1 VSDEAQLREK
11 LRKLEVLFAGAGT
24 PGEKQA
30 AEAAP
35 ERMRTRLS
43 GLKQTE
49 PGTKIQVCLP
59 DVWSRR
65 LFLALCRR
73 YGLKPYR
80 LARQRATTVRL
91 RVLKTFAD
99 QVLLPEFRELNAEL
113 ARYLDAVTTRLIR
126 EEVHRDTSEA
136 PDAGQ

>member
-1 VSDEAQLREK
+1 MSDEAQLREK
-11 LRKLEVLFAGAGT
+11 LRKLEALFAGAVT

-30 AEAAP
+30 AEAAL
-35 ERMRTRLS
+35 ERIRARFS
-43 GLKQTE
+43 GLEQTD
-49 PGTKIQVCLP
+49 PGTQIQVCLP

-65 LFLALCRR
+65 LFLARCRR

-91 RVLKTFAD
+91 RVPKTFAD